1 MVPRRYPRLSGRNT
15 VPNCHF
21 SGWMVLIS
29 QMGRHGSS
37 IAIAV
42 VDTYTWVRR
51 SRTKIFQKIII
62 T

>member
-1 MVPRRYPRLSGRNT
+1 MPRRYPTLSGRNT

-21 SGWMVLIS
+21 SGRMVLIS

-42 VDTYTWVRR
+42 VDTYMGYKKA
-51 SRTKIFQKIII
+51 KI
-62 T
+62 

>member
-1 MVPRRYPRLSGRNT
+1 MPSRYPTLSGRNT

-21 SGWMVLIS
+21 SGRMVLIS

-42 VDTYTWVRR
+42 VDTYMGYKKA
-51 SRTKIFQKIII
+51 KI
-62 T
+62 